1 MTNLGSGK
9 AGPKPKS
16 VSINSNGQ
24 TSYSRSSKSR
34 NKVDEKSKPVS
45 DLTLLGLGI
54 ILFVVLVLPTNGD
67 GMVCFIPLMIL
78 FTLRDML
85 KIPTKVFFGL
95 LAIIGILLAYW
106 FINAM
111 VGMGMY

>member
-1 MTNLGSGK
+1 MTGVGSGK
-9 AGPKPKS
+9 AGPKRKS
-16 VSINSNGQ
+16 VSINSSSKR
-24 TSYSRSSKSR
+24 SYSRSSKSR
-34 NKVDEKSKPVS
+34 SKVDEKSKPVS

-78 FTLRDML
+78 FVLKDIL
-85 KIPTKVFFGL
+85 KIPTKVFIGL
-95 LAIIGILLAYW
+95 LAVIGFLLAYW

>member
-1 MTNLGSGK
+1 MTTVGSVK
-9 AGPKPKS
+9 AGPKTKS
-16 VSINSNGQ
+16 VSINSNGK

-34 NKVDEKSKPVS
+34 NEVDDKPKPVS

-67 GMVCFIPLMIL
+67 GMICFIPLMIL
-78 FTLRDML
+78 FALKDIL
-85 KIPTKVFFGL
+85 KIPTKLFIGL
-95 LAIIGILLAYW
+95 LAIMGILLAYW

-111 VGMGMY
+111 AGMGMY

>member
-1 MTNLGSGK
+1 MVSVDSGK
-9 AGPKPKS
+9 SGSKPES
-16 VSINSNGQ
+16 VSINPSGK
-24 TSYSRSSKSR
+24 TVYSRSSKSR

-54 ILFVVLVLPTNGD
+54 ILFVILVLPTNGD
-67 GMVCFIPLMIL
+67 GMICFIPLMIL
-78 FTLRDML
+78 FALKDIL
-85 KIPTKVFFGL
+85 KIPTKVFIGL

>member
-1 MTNLGSGK
+1 MSSVGSGK
-9 AGPKPKS
+9 AAPKPKS
-16 VSINSNGQ
+16 VSINSSGK
-24 TSYSRSSKSR
+24 TSYSRSSKSK
-34 NKVDEKSKPVS
+34 NKIDEKSKPVS
-45 DLTLLGLGI
+45 GLILLGLGI

-67 GMVCFIPLMIL
+67 EMICFILLMIL
-78 FTLRDML
+78 FALKDIL
-85 KIPTKVFFGL
+85 KIPTKVFIGL

>member
-1 MTNLGSGK
+1 MASVGPDK
-9 AGPKPKS
+9 AGPKNES
-16 VSINSNGQ
+16 VSINPPSK

-34 NKVDEKSKPVS
+34 KKVDQKSKPVS
-45 DLTLLGLGI
+45 DLTIFGLGI
-54 ILFVVLVLPTNGD
+54 ILFVVLILPTNGD

-78 FTLRDML
+78 FAL
-85 KIPTKVFFGL
+85 KDILNIPTKFFIGL

>member
-1 MTNLGSGK
+1 MASVGSGK
-9 AGPKPKS
+9 SGPKPKS
-16 VSINSNGQ
+16 VSINPSGK

-45 DLTLLGLGI
+45 DLTLLGLGV

-78 FTLRDML
+78 FALKDIL
-85 KIPTKVFFGL
+85 KIPTKLFIGL

-111 VGMGMY
+111 AGMGMY